1 MTYNDLPQHFLMHR
15 LKDVWRG
22 GTLLG
27 HAFDIIPPC
36 SAALLTP
43 VCRSQ
48 KVSISLR
55 ATQPAEFFLIS
66 ISAFQ
71 VIAAISWSIWLTEKR
86 KQLVFAACLNFRMRA
101 SPGSPHLLDASQPPS
116 THPIFLHMADS
127 SAASF
132 HNYSCIFL
140 RFALLFQYTYV
151 AFQSPSPCSRSLVV
165 IHSHH
170 HLQCFHPR

>member
-1 MTYNDLPQHFLMHR
+1 MHR

-22 GTLLG
+22 GALLG

-36 SAALLTP
+36 SAALLAP
-43 VCRSQ
+43 ECRSQ
-48 KVSISLR
+48 KASISLG

-66 ISAFQ
+66 ITAFQ

-86 KQLVFAACLNFRMRA
+86 KQLVFAACLNFRTFA
-101 SPGSPHLLDASQPPS
+101 SPGSPHLLDTSQPPS
-116 THPIFLHMADS
+116 TRPIFLHMADS

-132 HNYSCIFL
+132 RDYSCVFL

-151 AFQSPSPCSRSLVV
+151 AFQSPSPCSPSRNV
-165 IHSHH
+165 IHFHH
-170 HLQCFHPR
+170 HLQCFHSR